1 MRQATPLQVYL
12 NAKKGREEEAI
23 DGSQIDEVR
32 ILHQFLNKEG
42 WMQIVANTK
51 LSRKALMDFAHITPR
66 DPTLM
71 KVGSSIYDFLRRV
84 QDSTPNNTLRRMIGI
99 RPASEHEVTIQRHH
113 YNVSNP
119 TLKKYA
125 RTVVGVLQLVRRTK
139 NAAYPFAVHGS
150 LVKLVDSVFS
160 QISKSG
166 NKEFDIDDNAVLD
179 GLSFDE
185 DGEPTDD
192 YFDPENDIERPIPD
206 HPTLSSLET
215 SILKVLEL
223 LYTLVPRT
231 AQEVTMHSPIM
242 QYLLLSSLRL
252 DGAWATTSSI
262 TQKIAGAAFIG
273 RVTFAHLI
281 TELSVKESITSH
293 E

>member
-1 MRQATPLQVYL
+1 
-12 NAKKGREEEAI
+12 
-23 DGSQIDEVR
+23 
-32 ILHQFLNKEG
+32 
-42 WMQIVANTK
+42 
-51 LSRKALMDFAHITPR
+51 
-66 DPTLM
+66 
-71 KVGSSIYDFLRRV
+71 
-84 QDSTPNNTLRRMIGI
+84 MIGI

-252 DGAWATTSSI
+252 DGAWATTSRVI
-262 TQKIAGAAFIG
+262 RPVREAFFLEVPLL
-273 RVTFAHLI
+273 RRDVLTPV
-281 TELSVKESITSH
+281 SYS
-293 E
+293 